1 MVECGSAGFPALP
14 HSTTVYRF
22 TYMPTLSHVE
32 LLRRLEHTLVRPEA
46 TRQDLERVCATAR
59 ARGFHSVC
67 VGGSRVELA
76 RTLLEDSDVKVTGL
90 VGFPLGA
97 ADADAKRYETE
108 VAIDFGAQE
117 IETVL
122 NIGRLKD
129 SDHHYVLRELR
140 DIAEAADERP
150 VKVIL
155 ETALL
160 TPDEVRVACELAL
173 DSGVHCVCTGT
184 GLRSAATVEEVRSL
198 RAAVG
203 EKFGVKA
210 AGLSNLQT
218 ALALLDAGAS
228 RLGIA
233 EGFAL

>member
-1 MVECGSAGFPALP
+1 MTTLSPAELTRRIERMLFRPDATRRDVERLCAEARAQASHCVCVNG
-14 HSTTVYRF
+14 
-22 TYMPTLSHVE
+22 SHVE
-32 LLRRLEHTLVRPEA
+32 LA
-46 TRQDLERVCATAR
+46 CA
-59 ARGFHSVC
+59 
-67 VGGSRVELA
+67 
-76 RTLLEDSDVKVTGL
+76 LLEESEVKVTGL
-90 VGFPLGA
+90 VAFPLGA
-97 ADADAKRYETE
+97 ADTDVKRYETE
-108 VAIDFGAQE
+108 VAIDHGAQE
-117 IETVL
+117 IEMVL

-129 SDHHYVLRELR
+129 GDDRYVLRELR
-140 DIAEAADERP
+140 DVAEAADERP

-155 ETALL
+155 ETGLL
-160 TPDEVRVACELAL
+160 TPDEVRRACKLAL

-184 GLRSAATVEEVRSL
+184 GLRSAATVEAVRSL

>member
-1 MVECGSAGFPALP
+1 
-14 HSTTVYRF
+14 
-22 TYMPTLSHVE
+22 MPTLTQAE
-32 LLRRLEHTLVRPEA
+32 LIGRLEHTLVRPEA

-67 VGGSRVELA
+67 VSGSRVELA
-76 RTLLEDSDVKVTGL
+76 RTLLEDSAVKVTGL

-108 VAIDFGAQE
+108 VAIDHGAQE

-129 SDHHYVLRELR
+129 GDDRYVLRELR

-155 ETALL
+155 ETGLL
-160 TPDEVRVACELAL
+160 TPDEVALACQLVL
-173 DSGVHCVCTGT
+173 DSGAHCVCTGT
-184 GLRSAATVEEVRSL
+184 GLRTAATAEDVRTL

-203 EKFGVKA
+203 VKFGVKA
-210 AGLSNLQT
+210 AGLNDLQG
-218 ALALLDAGAS
+218 ALALIEAGAT
-228 RLGIA
+228 RLGTVENVA
-233 EGFAL
+233 AFSFVPG